1 MKVGDLVKL
10 KRQGSGLP
18 SVGIIHEIIK
28 IGHIDVDR
36 KYEYRCLWDNPYW
49 NSEFYCAAG
58 LEVISE
64 SR

>member
-1 MKVGDLVKL
+1 MKVGDLVML

-18 SVGIIHEIIK
+18 SLGIIHEIIK
-28 IGHIDVDR
+28 LGFGHER
-36 KYEYRCLWDNPYW
+36 KYEYRCLWDNSYW
-49 NSEFYCAAG
+49 NSEFYSGEG